1 MEAIRSQFAR
11 PHGVLGVLAGALMAR
26 HNRALNRW
34 AVAQLD
40 VRRGHHVL
48 EVGFGPGVAVEYLA
62 DLVGDGRVR
71 GIDPSATMLRMA
83 RRRNAAAI
91 LAGRVELRLGA
102 LPDLPYPRHAFD
114 RILAVNPVQ
123 LWTDAPSLAA
133 LRRVLDPAGLMAV
146 ALQPRDE
153 LAHRGAHAVGRHI
166 MARFAGAGFTPVRLD
181 VRSVGRADCLCALAG
196 VRS

>member
-1 MEAIRSQFAR
+1 VEPIRSQFSR

-26 HNRALNRW
+26 QNLALNRW
-34 AVAQLD
+34 AIARLD
-40 VRRGHHVL
+40 VRPGHRVL
-48 EVGFGPGVAVEYLA
+48 EIGFGPGVAVQRLA
-62 DLVGDGRVR
+62 ELVGAGRVC

-102 LPDLPYPRHAFD
+102 LPDLPYPPRAFD
-114 RILAVNPVQ
+114 RILAVNSVQ
-123 LWTDAPSLAA
+123 LWMDEPSLAA
-133 LRRVLDPAGLMAV
+133 LRRVLAPGGLMAV

-153 LAHRGAHAVGRHI
+153 LARWGAEAVGREI
-166 MARFAGAGFTPVRLD
+166 MARLAAAGFTPVRLD
-181 VRSVGRADCLCALAG
+181 VRRIGRAECLCALVG